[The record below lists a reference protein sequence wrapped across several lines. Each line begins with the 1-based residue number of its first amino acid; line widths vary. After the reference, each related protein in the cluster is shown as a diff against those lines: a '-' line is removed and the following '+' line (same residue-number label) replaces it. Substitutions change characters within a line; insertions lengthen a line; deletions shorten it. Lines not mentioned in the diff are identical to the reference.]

1 MSISDWSLDVCS
13 SDLTGKPLPHA
24 DADIPLLQK
33 ARHLILGYR
42 ATVTAEK
49 ARGDEAERTVG
60 ALTKKVASLRRG
72 VDHLVRG
79 LGWLVSWVG
88 GKRPELRK
96 ELNEEYKKLLD
107 TLPQAVPRGITVRR
121 FPGVPPWQK
130 ANTPPQE
137 NADQPRAPPPAPP
150 PP

>member
-1 MSISDWSLDVCS
+1 MCHRARV
-13 SDLTGKPLPHA
+13 TG
-24 DADIPLLQK
+24 
-33 ARHLILGYR
+33 
-42 ATVTAEK
+42 EK
-49 ARGDEAERTVG
+49 GGGDEAEGTVG

-107 TLPQAVPRGITVRR
+107 TLPQEVQRGITVRR
-121 FPGVPPWQK
+121 FPGVTQWQK
-130 ANTPPQE
+130 ANTPLQE
-137 NADQPRAPPPAPP
+137 HAAQPRAIHTGSAPAAGKGAGTGPEGLRSEEAP
-150 PP
+150 SELQSLIRSSYA